1 MLQGRVNKTTARL
14 CLERLTPMNAS
25 KNQSINL
32 GHYLAIISRRR
43 WFIILPFCLAM
54 VVGIALVIKLPR
66 IYEASTM
73 ILILPQ
79 RISEKIVSSVVDGG
93 IGTRINTLSQQI
105 MSRSNLERVIENLK
119 LFSDSKSKNMLV
131 EDKLNSLRSKIK
143 VELGGREQSRRGA
156 DVFSISFR
164 DRDPQIAMKVANGL
178 ANLFIDENIRDRE
191 GVAVG
196 TTDFLDAELEATRKR
211 LEEQEQLLKTFRE
224 RNMGELP
231 EQLDA
236 NLRILDGL
244 NQRLTQK
251 EENLRNAR
259 VSLAAL
265 ESEMAIKLGALA
277 AATPP
282 PSQTMSEDQ
291 MSPDQLRDKLANLR
305 ASYTEQHPD
314 VVRLKTKIEKIEK
327 GQRAAET
334 QKGGAPG
341 GGYAAAQLNAEL
353 VRQKTILLGTISAL
367 ENDIARLN
375 QEIREYKRRVEII
388 PKREQELLTLKRDYE
403 NIRGSY
409 DSLLNR
415 KLEAGIGV
423 NLEKK
428 QKGEQFQIID
438 VAHMPE
444 KPVFPDLP
452 KLFLTTLFAGLGLGV
467 ALSFLAEMMDNSV
480 RRLDNLEEDIG
491 LPVLTTIPRIFSP
504 QDKARHR
511 FRAIATAV
519 SLAAALIL
527 TSAFGVLALNGVD
540 STLEIFRQHGKI

>member
-1 MLQGRVNKTTARL
+1 
-14 CLERLTPMNAS
+14 MNAS
-25 KNQSINL
+25 KKQNINV
-32 GHYLAIISRRR
+32 GHYMSIISRRR
-43 WFIILPFCLAM
+43 WFLILPFCLAM

-66 IYEASTM
+66 IYEASTL

-105 MSRSNLERVIENLK
+105 KSRSNLERVIDNLN

-131 EDKLNSLRSKIK
+131 EDKLNILRSQIK
-143 VELGGREQSRRGA
+143 VEMGGRDQARVGTG
-156 DVFSISFR
+156 VFSISFR
-164 DRDPQIAMKVANGL
+164 DRDPQTAMRVANGL

-196 TTDFLDAELEATRKR
+196 TTDFLEAELETTRKR
-211 LEEQEQLLKTFRE
+211 LEDQEQRLKTYRE

-251 EENLRNAR
+251 EENLRNSR

-277 AATPP
+277 LAGQ
-282 PSQTMSEDQ
+282 PSSQIMNEDL

-334 QKGGAPG
+334 PKVASPG

-367 ENDIARLN
+367 DNDIARLN

-388 PKREQELLTLKRDYE
+388 PKREQELLTLKRDYD

-438 VAHMPE
+438 VARTPE
-444 KPVFPDLP
+444 KPIFPDLP
-452 KLFLTTLFAGLGLGV
+452 KLFLTIFFSGLGLGV

-504 QDKARHR
+504 EDKARHR
-511 FRAIATAV
+511 LKAIVTAV
-519 SLAAALIL
+519 SLAVALIL
-527 TSAFGVLALNGVD
+527 TSAFGVLALKGLD
-540 STLEIFRQHGKI
+540 STMEIVR

>member
-1 MLQGRVNKTTARL
+1 
-14 CLERLTPMNAS
+14 MNAS

-265 ESEMAIKLGALA
+265 ESEMAIKMGALA

-327 GQRAAET
+327 GQRTAET